1 MIVGGA
7 ELFTGNNLIVMA
19 WADRKVE
26 TFGLLRKRIIV
37 YVSNFVGALGCV
49 VLVSYAGVMAL
60 SNGGVADTAV
70 AIAKAGIAL
79 LFLDA
84 LLRGLLCNV
93 LVCLAVWTSFASHYV
108 SSKII
113 AIVFPVAAFIKIYFK
128 HSAANMQL
136 IPLALLLTG
145 GTGITVSELF
155 DNFIPMTPG
164 NIVRSGGFIA
174 LVY

>member
-49 VLVSYAGVMAL
+49 VLVRYAGVMAL

-79 LFLDA
+79 PFLDA

-155 DNFIPMTPG
+155 DNFIPMTLG
-164 NIVRSGGFIA
+164 NIVRSGGFVA